1 MRYNLV
7 EYTLEVFLLLLF
19 DSKMLWYS
27 QHFFFWYPM
36 KRYKV
41 VKICVLLKKR
51 VSEYNPIKMCVPFQS
66 MMVLHMPK
74 VKIKSIIL
82 STSIKLIKICCWA
95 NYSLYTHTHIVS
107 FLSFVEELEN
117 RKTTWKAE
125 KYSGYSRMLSVV
137 IRLSKCITGYGFRPL
152 PRIGGIPNAMCPKIE
167 NGP

>member
-1 MRYNLV
+1 M
-7 EYTLEVFLLLLF
+7 VFAT
-19 DSKMLWYS
+19 
-27 QHFFFWYPM
+27 FFFLISNEEIQSGKNM
-36 KRYKV
+36 
-41 VKICVLLKKR
+41 CVAEKR